1 MDSFEYARNITRT
14 AMAAM
19 AAMPRHEMGGNNFPE
34 PVQFFFE
41 TPENVPPFFDSDHP
55 FFDTDNDQVPENVP
69 PFFDSNHHF
78 FDTDND
84 QVPENVPPFC
94 DTDNDQVAD
103 NLNIPT
109 IFKYADDYV
118 LLNVNENNLNYFLIL
133 IVALWYLTTS
143 N

>member
-1 MDSFEYARNITRT
+1 MDSFEYARNISRT
-14 AMAAM
+14 VAAAM
-19 AAMPRHEMGGNNFPE
+19 AAMPRPENGGNNFPE

-41 TPENVPPFFDSDHP
+41 T
-55 FFDTDNDQVPENVP
+55 PENVP

>member
-14 AMAAM
+14 AAM
-19 AAMPRHEMGGNNFPE
+19 AAMGAMPRDEMGGNNFPQ
-34 PVQFFFE
+34 PLQFFFE

-55 FFDTDNDQVPENVP
+55 FFDTDNDQVPDNLNVP
-69 PFFDSNHHF
+69 TF
-78 FDTDND
+78 FDTD
-84 QVPENVPPFC
+84 
-94 DTDNDQVAD
+94 DNQVAD

-133 IVALWYLTTS
+133 LVALWYLTTS

>member
-1 MDSFEYARNITRT
+1 MDSFEYARNITRSV
-14 AMAAM
+14 MVAM

-41 TPENVPPFFDSDHP
+41 T
-55 FFDTDNDQVPENVP
+55 PENVP

>member
-1 MDSFEYARNITRT
+1 MDSFEYARNISRT
-14 AMAAM
+14 VAAAM
-19 AAMPRHEMGGNNFPE
+19 AAMPRPEMGGNNFPE

-55 FFDTDNDQVPENVP
+55 FFDTD
-69 PFFDSNHHF
+69 
-78 FDTDND
+78 DN
-84 QVPENVPPFC
+84 
-94 DTDNDQVAD
+94 QVAD